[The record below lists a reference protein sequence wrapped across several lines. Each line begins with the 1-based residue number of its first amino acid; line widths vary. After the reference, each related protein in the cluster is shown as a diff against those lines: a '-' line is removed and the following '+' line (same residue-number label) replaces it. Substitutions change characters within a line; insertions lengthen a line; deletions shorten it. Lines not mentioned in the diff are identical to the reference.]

1 MCNFLAL
8 VNLSF
13 IPQYNIQQFLML
25 LLFTFTDLYII
36 PKIRLEQ
43 TVTLVSFLIVQYTS
57 LLYCASLVS
66 SWIVVFQAGVI
77 RENTGYK
84 WFCWNNSWKLRF
96 CFVILLVW
104 QIISLVPL
112 TTTIVDLEI
121 SKIWN
126 VILLKHYTGI
136 LLKDFLW
143 DFFNKLR
150 CISNKKWIC
159 YRNIQARSFKLHRRK
174 EMLAILIFVGKLS
187 GNARALL

>member
-1 MCNFLAL
+1 MLFMYRLLVGCQIQYTCFWSFETTDTCEAICCYWWNITGNMAINRHCSIMYNSRLTSCDFLAL

-77 RENTGYK
+77 RENTEYK

-104 QIISLVPL
+104 QIISLVPRNFAR
-112 TTTIVDLEI
+112 EI

-126 VILLKHYTGI
+126 VILLY
-136 LLKDFLW
+136 
-143 DFFNKLR
+143 
-150 CISNKKWIC
+150 C
-159 YRNIQARSFKLHRRK
+159 
-174 EMLAILIFVGKLS
+174 
-187 GNARALL
+187 